1 MTVAAFVIS
10 ILALVASGAAV
21 WYARHQAA
29 SAKISAEAAIHSAA
43 ADERSIELAEI
54 EAAKYSPPWVLR
66 WEQGDVYVLTN
77 DSDEAAHDVVIDLA
91 DLRVAIGELTHDR
104 IGPGS
109 AISLMA
115 GRTLGTRDDTT
126 TITWSRL
133 PGGERLDWKHPFP
146 RRPPRKR

>member
-10 ILALVASGAAV
+10 VLAFLASGAAV
-21 WYARHQAA
+21 WYAQHQAE
-29 SAKISAEAAIHSAA
+29 SAKISAAAAIRSAA
-43 ADERSIELAEI
+43 ADERAIELAEI

-66 WEQGDVYVLTN
+66 WEAGDVYLLIN

-91 DLRVAIGELTHDR
+91 DLRVATGALTHDR

-109 AISLMA
+109 AISLMV
-115 GRTLGTRDDTT
+115 GRTMGTRDDTT
-126 TITWSRL
+126 TVTWSRL

-146 RRPPRKR
+146 RRPPRQK